1 LLRAAGLAA
10 KPRQWAPVDASLRS
24 RRFRNVF
31 VIGDAAGL
39 PRPVAKQ
46 AFYALEMGEYAAS
59 NVQRMLAGRKL
70 KSFSPSRT
78 PLLVAFGDL
87 DTFLVA
93 GRSVISN
100 STLAAAKEAVYQ
112 VTMAQIDPPLS
123 APALGQ
129 LARRVIGVT
138 RRLALS
144 R

>member
-1 LLRAAGLAA
+1 
-10 KPRQWAPVDASLRS
+10 
-24 RRFRNVF
+24 
-31 VIGDAAGL
+31 
-39 PRPVAKQ
+39 
-46 AFYALEMGEYAAS
+46 M
-59 NVQRMLAGRKL
+59 
-70 KSFSPSRT
+70 
-78 PLLVAFGDL
+78 LVAFGDL

-129 LARRVIGVT
+129 LAGRVIGVT